1 MKKFPLYLLTIF
13 SLFAFAGCDDETA
26 GIGGSIVPDNDKIT
40 IDTLTLYAKSRS
52 ILANDSILANTSNV
66 YLGRYTDPETGT
78 IFSSDFIAQFNCV
91 EDYGFPSDGVVG
103 DTTLSVELKLFFNNY
118 FGDSLNT
125 MQCQVYELDRTL
137 EEGKPYYTNIDPAL
151 FIDESAAPIA
161 TKSYCAIDNTVP
173 DSIRLGDDYTRNVTI
188 TLPNS
193 IGKRFLNKYYETDA
207 NGDSIGKINFSNS
220 EEFIKNVFKGLY
232 VKSTQ
237 GDGTVLYIT
246 MARLNVSFGYYVK
259 SSSGAK
265 DSIATGIA
273 TFSSTK
279 EVLQVNKF
287 SNSNVQ
293 KLVDDNSCTYLK
305 TPAGIFTEVELPIN
319 EIIESTD
326 TINSAKI
333 VFTRY
338 NQENSAQFGYSVPGT
353 LLMVRKKDMYDF
365 FIKNKLN
372 DDITSYST
380 TFTQTSN
387 EYAFN
392 NISRLINYC
401 ANEYRQGTDSDPDW
415 EAKNPD
421 WNKVVLIP
429 ISKTTDSNFG
439 STVAITHNH
448 GMTST
453 RLRGGKD
460 PIAINI
466 VTSKFN
472 NE

>member
-1 MKKFPLYLLTIF
+1 MKKFPYFLLIIF

-26 GIGGSIVPDNDKIT
+26 GIGGSIVPDNDKIS
-40 IDTLTLYAKSRS
+40 IDTVTIFAKSRS

-66 YLGRYTDPETGT
+66 YLGRYTDPETGS

-91 EDYGFPSDGVVG
+91 EDYGFPAEGVVG
-103 DTTLSVELKLFFNNY
+103 DTTTSVELKLFYNTY

-125 MQCQVYELDRTL
+125 MQCRVYELDRTL
-137 EEGKPYYTNIDPAL
+137 EEGKPYYTNVDPSE
-151 FIDESAAPIA
+151 FIDEDNAPIA
-161 TKSYCAIDNTVP
+161 TKSYCAVDRSIP
-173 DSIRLGDDYTRNVTI
+173 DSIRLSDDYTRNITI

-193 IGKRFLNKYYETDA
+193 IGKRFLDKYYEVDA
-207 NGDSIGKINFSNS
+207 NGDSIGKKNFSNS
-220 EEFIKNVFKGLY
+220 EEFINNIFKGLY

-246 MARLNVSFGYYVK
+246 MARLNVSFQYYIK
-259 SSSGAK
+259 GSTGAK
-265 DSIATGIA
+265 DSIVSGIA

-287 SNSNVQ
+287 NNSNIRE
-293 KLVDDNSCTYLK
+293 LADDNSCTYLK

-319 EIIESTD
+319 EIMERTD
-326 TINSAKI
+326 TLNSAKI

-338 NQENSAQFGYSVPGT
+338 NSNNDAKFSYSVPKT

-365 FIKNKLN
+365 FLKNKLYDN
-372 DDITSYST
+372 ITSYSAS
-380 TFTQTSN
+380 FTQSSN
-387 EYAFN
+387 EYKFS
-392 NISRLINYC
+392 NISRLINYI
-401 ANEYRQGTDSDPDW
+401 ANEYQKGTENDPEW
-415 EAKNPD
+415 ESKNPD

-429 ISKTTDSNFG
+429 ITQTTDNNFG
-439 STVAITHNH
+439 NAISVSHNH
-448 GMTST
+448 GMTSA

-460 PIAINI
+460 PIAISI